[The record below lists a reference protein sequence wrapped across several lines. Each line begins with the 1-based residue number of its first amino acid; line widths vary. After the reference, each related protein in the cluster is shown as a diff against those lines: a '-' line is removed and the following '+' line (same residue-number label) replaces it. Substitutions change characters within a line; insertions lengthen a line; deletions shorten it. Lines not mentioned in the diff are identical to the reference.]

1 MTRQHFQ
8 ALADCT
14 AEIIHNL
21 SNPTDWD
28 KQMVIR
34 EIAAVCKISNPNFK
48 SDLFIAWVEQ
58 TVKNL
63 ERNATTA

>member
-34 EIAAVCKISNPNFK
+34 EIAGVCKLSNPNFD
-48 SDLFIAWVEQ
+48 SQRFIEWVEK
-58 TVKNL
+58 TL
-63 ERNATTA
+63 EKHLTA